1 MFVAIIRCW
10 TWLQTDLGAL
20 CMVPMSAG
28 ILGDTDLDVEEVEAE
43 VEEVEGEQR
52 GEEHHGHRH
61 QHLGRPLQPRNLPQP
76 AHALAIRVV
85 II

>member
-52 GEEHHGHRH
+52 GEEHH
-61 QHLGRPLQPRNLPQP
+61 
-76 AHALAIRVV
+76 
-85 II
+85 

>member
-1 MFVAIIRCW
+1 
-10 TWLQTDLGAL
+10 
-20 CMVPMSAG
+20 MVSMCAG
-28 ILGDTDLDVEEVEAE
+28 IQGDTDLDVEEVEAE

-76 AHALAIRVV
+76 AHALAVRVV